1 MASGISWID
10 VEALKHIARNSPKVK
25 VLEKVYAEG
34 INRLIYQT
42 APHTKKHNWSYRDHF
57 RIEQR
62 LFPLREGHVTYIIAE
77 RFQWRW
83 IEYGWTEWR
92 TKKKFPGKYI
102 MTNALKA
109 YATGPDYG
117 EGIDD

>member
-10 VEALKHIARNSPKVK
+10 TDLCKHIARNSPKVK
-25 VLEKVYAEG
+25 EMERLAAEG
-34 INRLIYQT
+34 IYRIIYAT
-42 APHTKKHNWSYRDHF
+42 APHTTDHPWNYRDNF
-57 RIEQR
+57 RIEHR
-62 LFPLREGHVTYIIAE
+62 HFPLREGHVTYLIAE

-92 TKKKFPGKYI
+92 NERKFPGKYV

-109 YATGPDYG
+109 YAFGADYG
-117 EGIDD
+117 KGVK